1 MAVKNAPGIQA
12 RNAAISRL
20 KDAHADEWKKYLS
33 EERTA
38 RGLPADP
45 DEAKKAARVKY
56 LLGQLEALGYNPN
69 NQ

>member
-12 RNAAISRL
+12 RNAAIARL
-20 KDAHADEWKKYLS
+20 KDAHPEEWKAYLT
-33 EERTA
+33 EERVS

-45 DEAKKAARVKY
+45 DEAKKEKRIRS
-56 LLGQLEALGYNPN
+56 LLDQLGALGYDPN